1 MAVAVFDADVLI
13 AFLTRG
19 DANHERPSP
28 ARPGLTR
35 ARGGAPDL
43 LRDPL
48 EILVGPIRAGRA
60 EVVEQMLARL
70 SIDDRPRS
78 PGAGAQRGNRS
89 ARAPA
94 CACPHAYVLATALQ
108 AERQGAE
115 EVRIET
121 FDRSLARARARL
133 GADGVT

>member
-19 DANHERPSP
+19 DANHER
-28 ARPGLTR
+28 ARRRVRASLAPGVERRICAVTLS
-35 ARGGAPDL
+35 
-43 LRDPL
+43 

-70 SIDDRPRS
+70 SIATAPVDP
-78 PGAGAQRGNRS
+78 ALARS
-89 ARAPA
+89 AATVRARTGLRLPD
-94 CACPHAYVLATALQ
+94 AYVLATALH

-121 FDRSLARARARL
+121 FDRSLTRARARL
-133 GADGVT
+133 GGDEVT

>member
-1 MAVAVFDADVLI
+1 VAVAVFDADVLI

-19 DANHERPSP
+19 DAHHER
-28 ARPGLTR
+28 ARERVRASLAPGVERRICAVTLS
-35 ARGGAPDL
+35 
-43 LRDPL
+43 

-70 SIDDRPRS
+70 SIETGHVDP
-78 PGAGAQRGNRS
+78 ALARS
-89 ARAPA
+89 AATVRARTGLRLPD
-94 CACPHAYVLATALQ
+94 AYVLATAIQ
-108 AERQGAE
+108 AERQGKE

-133 GADGVT
+133 RADEVT